1 MKFLINFFVVTFL
14 FLTNAIIA
22 QNTSKIKVTIDN
34 VSSDKGVVNFALYQ
48 KDKFLLEPVQAVKG
62 EIVEG
67 KTTITFNNVA
77 AGEFAIVCFH
87 DKNENGK
94 MDFEPS
100 GMPMEDYGVSNNI
113 MRFGPPQYNDA
124 KFVVADKDVSLSI
137 RF

>member
-22 QNTSKIKVTIDN
+22 QNTSNIKVTIDN

-62 EIVEG
+62 EIIEG
-67 KTTITFNNVA
+67 TTTITFNNVA
-77 AGEFAIVCFH
+77 AGEFAVVCFH

-94 MDFEPS
+94 MDFEPL